1 MINFSNDVGLIFQ
14 LVDDLLDGISSFEK
28 MGKKVQK
35 DQINKK
41 NTGFT
46 ILGVEGL
53 KNEISL
59 ISDKIDSYIK
69 ENNLTGTYLD
79 YIVKF
84 VYKRSY

>member
-1 MINFSNDVGLIFQ
+1 MVY
-14 LVDDLLDGISSFEK
+14 LVLKKWEKSS
-28 MGKKVQK
+28 K

-59 ISDKIDSYIK
+59 ISDKIESI
-69 ENNLTGTYLD
+69 
-79 YIVKF
+79 
-84 VYKRSY
+84 

>member
-1 MINFSNDVGLIFQ
+1 MVNFSNDVGLIFQ

-46 ILGVEGL
+46 ILGVDGL
-53 KNEISL
+53 K
-59 ISDKIDSYIK
+59 KKYP
-69 ENNLTGTYLD
+69 
-79 YIVKF
+79 
-84 VYKRSY
+84 

>member
-1 MINFSNDVGLIFQ
+1 LVDFSNDVGLIFQ

-53 KNEISL
+53 KKEISL
-59 ISDKIDSYIK
+59 ISDKIDNYIK

-84 VYKRSY
+84 VYQRSY